1 MERALHAPIPY
12 SAWTAIQTPGQLV
25 SAGPRE
31 VDMSSLQIQL
41 EVRAVGSGGSTPSQK
56 WFAVRCGGGPVHP
69 VRMRWE
75 DGWRG
80 DVEHLANGR
89 ESTAVVKRLGKRLMR
104 LVASTGW
111 PKEAVRIREAKQQGD
126 KVLLSLVSDSPEILS
141 LPWEALP
148 VGDGGVPLGQ
158 LLDEPIAYSLP
169 GAGVRPRKLT
179 DHPDGGRL
187 LLVACGG
194 GLGRQAALR
203 GTVAGVSARPSQ
215 ELLSSPGLS
224 GLADALQ
231 AGARR
236 GRPVSMLH
244 LVSRVEGRDGRILV
258 RMGGDGQAG
267 EWVDAEALASA
278 LSRSADTLRAVVL
291 TLTGEPSCRPLAA
304 AEALH
309 RAGIEAVIVP
319 RVPLSSEA
327 VLPFVA
333 RLHDA
338 LVGRA
343 MSFQRA
349 LRHAV
354 ARLHSDGLVS
364 DAASL
369 QLFRVPGAAGS
380 VRPFVFA
387 PYQGLAPYGPGD
399 AARFFGRAT
408 ETRRLVDLLTALTT
422 QGRPRFVVVAG
433 APNSGRTSLV
443 EAGLFASMREREP
456 LLRLHRIDPRVA
468 PLAQLDEALGN
479 PRSDG
484 TPSLVVVD
492 PLDPL
497 LKAPETAGT
506 ARHLVNRLWRLAA
519 SGTSRVSVVIVV
531 AVDHLAACG
540 RIIVDDM
547 GASLENLAYD
557 ERHRLF
563 VTEPG
568 PRGIREIIDRPA
580 FMLDLQVDPAFAD
593 QVMRAAAQRPGSLRE
608 VSLALDMGWRARRNG
623 VVGSGVV
630 EAGGFEPGPSNT
642 PLDLLA
648 DLFGVLA
655 RRLSAA
661 LPDDAHRK
669 LGVDLLRALTDTQ
682 TGGPVPL
689 ALESARPSGSE
700 ARARF
705 DRVLSDL
712 RAAAVVDQRRADGSS
727 WVLLRVPELAEHW
740 PGYAQPEQP
749 VAPVAP
755 PPRPAARPARS
766 RGLAWVA
773 ALLLFSAA
781 GAGLFGW
788 WGQQSHQRH
797 QARDRFEEAQRVSH
811 DPTTAA
817 VLLRQIPSMLRP
829 DGWAS
834 AANLALQSPQAA
846 RVLRFEGGNVQQLAF
861 SPDSSHILIRVD
873 GSLRL
878 MRPQSTDAPRSLRP
892 PAGDGGF
899 VAARFSPSGAN
910 VVTVTRSGRVLSWP
924 VDGGPSTD
932 IAPAV
937 GGDAG
942 VVAAFSPKGT
952 HVVRAWGEQ
961 VQVHAI
967 DGSDVQTAR
976 LPGFRTGAEDAP
988 CCAVVSG
995 DGERWAIGTEGG
1007 RILLYKAGRRS
1018 PTTLRLQGLRRFHL
1032 NRGGTHLLAL
1042 GDGTLRIID
1051 LVRGT
1056 GSTRTPASV
1065 RVDAAVFSPDGRH
1078 IAVDYLERES
1088 GVHKVRSVAVSSR
1101 RSQRESPELDGRA
1114 TALAAGEGGNLLLRA
1129 TDGTVAEIDVE
1140 TGIPTTEYRGHRGPV
1155 REVRQ
1160 SPDGMWLATSGVDGS
1175 VRLWRRQ
1182 AESPA
1187 LVAHPPRA
1195 LMGADPLV
1203 FAPGGEVVG
1212 GVSVT
1217 GRFVAARLEAAAEPT
1232 DLGDAPGPMQLL
1244 RVSAAG
1250 DRIVAVDAEESLHV
1264 RSARDDDSWSRSLP
1278 GAVLS
1283 VSPQLDTLLV
1293 RDGARGVASL
1303 ALDRPD
1309 ARPEPLPVPS
1319 ASVTRAAYTT
1329 DGRWLALGY
1338 EDGKVHLLDT
1348 ATGDERG
1355 VVQTDAGRVTAL
1367 CVSVDGQ
1374 RAAIG
1379 SSTGALRLWRP
1390 QSGAETPL
1398 VTDGP
1403 VPRSCTFAEDDG
1415 TLVVQTGTEAE
1426 VWTLAGPSPRRLMV
1440 APTRR
1445 PAGGATA
1452 WIDTQEDALVTL
1464 DAQGRANSWLLD
1476 PEELHARLWKSTPTC
1491 ELGGEEPVDLK
1502 RWCACEACFGRTP
1515 DACAEQAD
1523 DPLTA
1528 DLDRVVSWCPMA
1540 PDEHG

>member
-1 MERALHAPIPY
+1 MFQPFLSRSNFP
-12 SAWTAIQTPGQLV
+12 
-25 SAGPRE
+25 E
-31 VDMSSLQIQL
+31 VDMSPLQIQL

-56 WFAVRCGGGPVHP
+56 WFAVRCGGGAVHP

-89 ESTAVVKRLGKRLMR
+89 ESTAVLKRLGKRLLR
-104 LVASTGW
+104 LVSSTGW
-111 PKEAVRIREAKQQGD
+111 PREAVRIREAHQQGQAIQ
-126 KVLLSLVSDSPEILS
+126 LSLVSDSPEILS

-148 VGDGGVPLGQ
+148 VGDGGVSLGQ
-158 LLDEPIAYSLP
+158 LLDKPIAYSLP
-169 GAGVRPRKLT
+169 GAGVRPAKVT

-215 ELLSSPGLS
+215 ELLTSPSLT
-224 GLADALQ
+224 GLAEALQ
-231 AGARR
+231 AGAQR

-244 LVSRVEGRDGRILV
+244 LVSQVEQRDGRVQV
-258 RMGGDGQAG
+258 RMGGQGGGG
-267 EWVDAEALASA
+267 EWVDIDLFSAALT
-278 LSRSADTLRAVVL
+278 RSADTLRVVVL
-291 TLTGEPSCRPLAA
+291 TLTGEPSCRPLAV

-309 RAGIEAVIVP
+309 RAGISAVVAA

-338 LVGRA
+338 LVGQA
-343 MSFQRA
+343 MSIQRA

-354 ARLHSDGLVS
+354 ARLHSDGLVA

-369 QLFRVPGAAGS
+369 QLFQVPGATTS

-387 PYQGLAPYGPGD
+387 PYQGLAPYGPSD

-408 ETRRLVDLLTALTT
+408 ETRRLVDLLTSLTT

-433 APNSGRTSLV
+433 APHSGRSSLV
-443 EAGLFASMREREP
+443 EAGLYASMREREP

-484 TPSLVVVD
+484 APSLVVLD

-497 LKAPETAGT
+497 LHTPETAGT

-557 ERHRLF
+557 DRHRLF
-563 VTEPG
+563 ITEPG
-568 PRGIREIIDRPA
+568 PRAIREIIDRPA
-580 FMLDLQVDPAFAD
+580 LMLELVVDPRFAD
-593 QVMRAAAQRPGSLRE
+593 QIMRAAAQRPGSLRE
-608 VSLALDMGWRARRNG
+608 VSLALDLGWRARRAG

-630 EAGGFEPGPSNT
+630 EAGGFEPTETPPPG

-648 DLFGVLA
+648 DPFGVLA
-655 RRLSAA
+655 RRVAAA
-661 LPDDAHRK
+661 LPTDDHRK
-669 LGVDLLRALTDTQ
+669 LGAELLRGLRDPQ
-682 TGGPVPL
+682 TGAAVPL
-689 ALESARPSGSE
+689 ELSTVRPSGSA

-712 RAAAVVDQRRADGSS
+712 QAASIVTLRRTDGSS
-727 WVLLRVPELAEHW
+727 WLLLCVSEFCEHW
-740 PGYAQPEQP
+740 PGFTIP
-749 VAPVAP
+749 VQTQARGPISGRQVQR
-755 PPRPAARPARS
+755 RPKS

-797 QARDRFEEAQRVSH
+797 QARERFDEAQRVSH

-829 DGWAS
+829 AGWAS
-834 AANLALQSPQAA
+834 AANLALQSPQAE
-846 RVLRFEGGNVQQLAF
+846 RVLRFDGGNVQQLAF

-878 MRPQSTDAPRSLRP
+878 MRPQSTEAPHTLRP

-899 VAARFSPSGAN
+899 VAARFSPNGAK
-910 VVTVTRSGRVLSWP
+910 VVTVTRSGRVQAWP
-924 VDGGPSTD
+924 VDGGASTD
-932 IAPAV
+932 VASAV
-937 GGDAG
+937 DGDAG

-967 DGSDVQTAR
+967 DGTDVQTAR
-976 LPGFRTGAEDAP
+976 LPSPRTGAEDAP

-1007 RILLYKAGRRS
+1007 QIFLYSAGRRK
-1018 PTTLRLQGLRRFHL
+1018 PTTLRLSGLRRFHL

-1101 RSQRESPELDGRA
+1101 RAQRESPELDGRA
-1114 TALAAGEGGNLLLRA
+1114 TALAAGEGGTLLLRA
-1129 TDGTVAEIDVE
+1129 TDGAVAEIDVE
-1140 TGIPTTEYRGHRGPV
+1140 TGISTTEYRGHHGPV

-1160 SPDGMWLATSGVDGS
+1160 SPDGLWLATSSVDGS
-1175 VRLWRRQ
+1175 VRIWRRQ
-1182 AESPA
+1182 AESPV

-1203 FAPGGEVVG
+1203 FGPGGEVVG
-1212 GVSVT
+1212 GVTVT
-1217 GRFVAARLEAAAEPT
+1217 GRFVAAGLDATAEPV
-1232 DLGDAPGPMQLL
+1232 DLGPAPGPMRML
-1244 RVSAAG
+1244 RVSATG
-1250 DRIVAVDAEESLHV
+1250 DRMVAVDAEESLHV
-1264 RSARDDDSWSRSLP
+1264 RASRDEQSWTRSLP
-1278 GAVLS
+1278 GAVLD

-1293 RDGARGVASL
+1293 RDGTQGVARM

-1309 ARPEPLPVPS
+1309 ARPEPLEVATANVS
-1319 ASVTRAAYTT
+1319 RAAFGP
-1329 DGRWLALGY
+1329 DGRWLAMGFA
-1338 EDGKVHLLDT
+1338 DGKVVLLDM
-1348 ATGDERG
+1348 ASGEARG
-1355 VVQTDAGRVTAL
+1355 SVQTTAGRITAL
-1367 CVSVDGQ
+1367 CVSSDGQ
-1374 RAAIG
+1374 QAALG
-1379 SSTGALRLWRP
+1379 STTGALRLWRP

-1403 VPRSCTFAEDDG
+1403 VPRSCAFADDEG

-1426 VWTLAGPSPRRLMV
+1426 VWALDGPAPRRLMV

-1452 WIDTQEDALVTL
+1452 WVDTQNDALVTL
-1464 DAQGRANSWLLD
+1464 DTRGRANSWLLD
-1476 PEELHARLWKSTPTC
+1476 PEELHARLWKATPTC

-1515 DACAEQAD
+1515 DACTEMAD

-1528 DLDRVVSWCPMA
+1528 DLDRIVSWCPMA
-1540 PDEHG
+1540 PAEHG